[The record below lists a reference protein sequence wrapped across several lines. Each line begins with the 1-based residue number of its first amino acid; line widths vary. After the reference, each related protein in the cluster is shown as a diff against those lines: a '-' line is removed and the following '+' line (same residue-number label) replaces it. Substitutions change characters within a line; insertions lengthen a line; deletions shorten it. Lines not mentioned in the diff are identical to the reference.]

1 MIPSKIDHF
10 EIIRE
15 YWKTSKWLS
24 SVPGSH
30 WNQKRTQTELLKAKS
45 SIFGDFD
52 LQKGDRR
59 LQVAKYLDFAIYQ
72 LRPFVLGGKLV
83 VQP

>member
-1 MIPSKIDHF
+1 MAIISTWGSLKSK
-10 EIIRE
+10 EN
-15 YWKTSKWLS
+15 S
-24 SVPGSH
+24 
-30 WNQKRTQTELLKAKS
+30 TELLKAKL